1 MSKNTKLQL
10 ATIAQISVNDVTIEV
25 GVHAN
30 LIGYIREVCSY
41 AANYKKD
48 GVKFSWV
55 VDGKQKTFEVAAGKF
70 SEVKQSTIEGK
81 KRVKN
86 SSELQDV
93 TELDKLSLITFVPS
107 GFAANYIYSIC
118 TGFDYS
124 NLRFTKDSKLMQ
136 TLKSLPTP
144 ASIVWHFTKLTNLNK
159 KVIQLAKI
167 EDKLIDANC
176 NIIAATKVVNQQ
188 LKVKRAAYIAL
199 TTPHQISEATVR
211 NEETRT
217 NRTNRT
223 KETV

>member
-10 ATIAQISVNDVTIEV
+10 ATIAPITVNSVTIEV
-25 GVHAN
+25 DKHAN

-41 AANYKKD
+41 AANYKKE
-48 GVKFSWV
+48 GIKFSWV
-55 VDGKQKTFEVAAGKF
+55 IDGKQKTFEVAAGKF
-70 SEVKQSTIEGK
+70 SEVKHSTVLGK

-93 TELDKLSLITFVPS
+93 SEVDKLQLITFIPS
-107 GFAANYIYSIC
+107 GFAANYLYSIC
-118 TGFDYS
+118 NGFDYS

-136 TLKSLPTP
+136 TLKALPDAT
-144 ASIVWHFTKLTNLNK
+144 SIVWHFTKLTNLNK

-199 TTPHQISEATVR
+199 VTPNQISEATIR

-217 NRTNRT
+217 NRT

>member
-1 MSKNTKLQL
+1 MAQNTKLP
-10 ATIAQISVNDVTIEV
+10 IAIIAPISVNDVTIEV
-25 GVHAN
+25 DKHAN

-55 VDGKQKTFEVAAGKF
+55 INGEQKTFEVAAGKF
-70 SEVKQSTIEGK
+70 SEVKQSTIVGK

-93 TELDKLSLITFVPS
+93 SEVDKLQLITFIPS
-107 GFAANYIYSIC
+107 GFAANYLYSIC
-118 TGFDYS
+118 DGFDYS

-136 TLKSLPTP
+136 TLKALPN
-144 ASIVWHFTKLTNLNK
+144 AANIVWHFTKLTNLNK

-199 TTPHQISEATVR
+199 TTPLQISEATVR
-211 NEETRT
+211 NEQT
-217 NRTNRT
+217 RTNRT

>member
-1 MSKNTKLQL
+1 MSKNIKLTI
-10 ATIAQISVNDVTIEV
+10 ATIAPVTVNSVTIEV
-25 GVHAN
+25 DKHAN

-41 AANYKKD
+41 ATNYKKESI
-48 GVKFSWV
+48 KFSWV

-70 SEVKQSTIEGK
+70 SEVKQSTVLGK

-93 TELDKLSLITFVPS
+93 SEVDKLQLITFIPA
-107 GFAANYIYSIC
+107 GFAANYLYSIC
-118 TGFDYS
+118 NGFDYS

-136 TLKSLPTP
+136 TLKALPDAT
-144 ASIVWHFTKLTNLNK
+144 SIVWHFTKLTNLNK

-199 TTPHQISEATVR
+199 TTPPQISEATIR

-217 NRTNRT
+217 NRT